1 MYEWSELIKLWELER
16 LTTEQV
22 IGQLLRHGEQ
32 SHRTIADTRRQLEIL
47 TQTLTTLTARVTTLE
62 AIQAKRTAA

>member
-32 SHRTIADTRRQLEIL
+32 SQRTMADTRRQLEIL
-47 TQTLTTLTARVTTLE
+47 TQTLTTVTARVTALE